1 MYSLGMAG
9 RHIKDLIAAYRDR
22 DDLLFRRAAQAI
34 IDEEEAKRHTALA
47 QDLRRLLASGSP
59 LQMPQF
65 EAPIP
70 EPPKDRDSA
79 LPLADVYLPER
90 HLADLVL
97 SHDLFDNL
105 TDLADEVSR
114 WPTLDALG
122 VPRRNRILLYGP
134 PGCGK
139 TSIAE
144 ALAGKLGR
152 ILVTVRVES
161 VISSYLGE
169 TGANLRRVMDFSA
182 KGAYVVLFDEFDSL
196 AKDRD
201 DPADHGELRRVVNA
215 MLQLIDRYR
224 GPSILIAAT
233 NHSQVIDDAM
243 WRRFDE
249 VLEVSLPDREQIAQ
263 LLFRLLKR
271 RVEDIDLEAAVEGL
285 VGFPHAAVEAVVYAA
300 TRRSVASGRTKITQE
315 DLTAGLASVTARR
328 WR

>member
-1 MYSLGMAG
+1 MAG

-34 IDEEEAKRHTALA
+34 IEEEEAKRHTALA
-47 QDLRRLLASGSP
+47 QDLRRLLASGGS
-59 LQMPQF
+59 LLTPQF
-65 EAPIP
+65 EAPLP

-79 LPLADVYLPER
+79 MPLVDLVLPER

-97 SHDLFDNL
+97 AEGLSAALVG
-105 TDLADEVSR
+105 LADEVSR
-114 WPTLDALG
+114 WAALDALA

-144 ALAGKLGR
+144 ALAGDLGR
-152 ILVTVRVES
+152 ILVTVRVDS
-161 VISSYLGE
+161 VMSSYLGE
-169 TGANLRRVMDFSA
+169 TASNLRRVMDFA
-182 KGAYVVLFDEFDSL
+182 ATGAYVVLFDEFDSL

-201 DPADHGELRRVVNA
+201 DPTDHGELRRVVNA
-215 MLQLIDRYR
+215 VLQLIDRYR

-233 NHSQVIDDAM
+233 NHSQVLDDAM

-249 VLEVSLPDREQIAQ
+249 VLEVSLPSGQQIIH
-263 LLFRLLKR
+263 LLRRLLMGR
-271 RVEDIDLEAAVEGL
+271 MADLDLDAAVVSLDGL
-285 VGFPHAAVEAVVYAA
+285 PHAAVEAAVYAA
-300 TRRSVASGRTKITQE
+300 LRNAVAFGRTAITQA
-315 DLTAGLASVTARR
+315 DFASALRSVTARR

>member
-1 MYSLGMAG
+1 
-9 RHIKDLIAAYRDR
+9 
-22 DDLLFRRAAQAI
+22 
-34 IDEEEAKRHTALA
+34 
-47 QDLRRLLASGSP
+47 
-59 LQMPQF
+59 
-65 EAPIP
+65 
-70 EPPKDRDSA
+70 
-79 LPLADVYLPER
+79 
-90 HLADLVL
+90 
-97 SHDLFDNL
+97 
-105 TDLADEVSR
+105 
-114 WPTLDALG
+114 
-122 VPRRNRILLYGP
+122 LYGP

-152 ILVTVRVES
+152 ILVTIRVES

-169 TGANLRRVMDFSA
+169 TGTNLRRVMDFAA

-249 VLEVSLPDREQIAQ
+249 VLEVPLPDREQVTQ
-263 LLFRLLKR
+263 LLLRLLMR
-271 RVEDIDLEAAVEGL
+271 RAEDVDLKAAVEDL

-300 TRRSVASGRTKITQE
+300 TRRAVASGRTKITQE
-315 DLTAGLASVTARR
+315 DLAAGLASITARR

>member
-1 MYSLGMAG
+1 MAG

-34 IDEEEAKRHTALA
+34 IEEEEAKRHTVLA
-47 QDLRRLLASGSP
+47 QDLRRLLASGSS

-65 EAPIP
+65 EAPLP

-79 LPLADVYLPER
+79 MPLADLFLPER
-90 HLADLVL
+90 RLADLVL
-97 SHDLFDNL
+97 DQDLSEVL

-114 WPTLDALG
+114 WPTLDALA

-144 ALAGKLGR
+144 ALAGELGR
-152 ILVTVRVES
+152 VLVTVRVDS

-169 TGANLRRVMDFSA
+169 TASNLRRVMDFA
-182 KGAYVVLFDEFDSL
+182 AAGAYVVLFDEFDSL

-215 MLQLIDRYR
+215 VLQLIDRYR

-233 NHSQVIDDAM
+233 NHSQVLDDAM

-249 VLEVSLPDREQIAQ
+249 VLEASLPNREQIRH
-263 LLFRLLKR
+263 LLSRLLMSR
-271 RVEDIDLEAAVEGL
+271 AADLDLDSAVVSLDGL
-285 VGFPHAAVEAVVYAA
+285 PHAAVEAVMHAA
-300 TRRSVASGRTKITQE
+300 LRNAVASGRTKITRT
-315 DLTAGLASVTARR
+315 DLASGVTSVTARR

>member
-1 MYSLGMAG
+1 
-9 RHIKDLIAAYRDR
+9 
-22 DDLLFRRAAQAI
+22 
-34 IDEEEAKRHTALA
+34 
-47 QDLRRLLASGSP
+47 
-59 LQMPQF
+59 MPQF
-65 EAPIP
+65 EAPLP

-79 LPLADVYLPER
+79 MPLADLFLPER

-97 SHDLFDNL
+97 AEALSDALNG
-105 TDLADEVSR
+105 LADEVGR
-114 WPTLDALG
+114 WATLDTLS

-144 ALAGKLGR
+144 ALAGDLGR

-169 TGANLRRVMDFSA
+169 TASNLRRVIDFAATGS
-182 KGAYVVLFDEFDSL
+182 YIVLFDEFDSL

-215 MLQLIDRYR
+215 VLQLIDRYR

-233 NHSQVIDDAM
+233 NHSQVLDNAM

-249 VLEVSLPDREQIAQ
+249 VLEVPLPTRQQAMQ
-263 LLFRLLKR
+263 LLSRLLMGR
-271 RVEDIDLEAAVEGL
+271 GTNLDVDAAAADLD
-285 VGFPHAAVEAVVYAA
+285 GFPHAAVEALVHAA
-300 TRRSVASGRTKITQE
+300 LRNAVADGRPTITQE
-315 DLTAGLASVTARR
+315 DLASALRSVTTRR
-328 WR
+328 WT

>member
-1 MYSLGMAG
+1 MAG

-34 IDEEEAKRHTALA
+34 IEEEEAKRHTVLA
-47 QDLRRLLASGSP
+47 QDLRRLLASGSS

-65 EAPIP
+65 EAPLP

-79 LPLADVYLPER
+79 MPLADLFLPER

-97 SHDLFDNL
+97 DQDLSEVL
-105 TDLADEVSR
+105 TDLAEEVSR
-114 WPTLDALG
+114 WPTLDALA

-144 ALAGKLGR
+144 ALAGELGR
-152 ILVTVRVES
+152 VLVTVRVDS

-169 TGANLRRVMDFSA
+169 TASNLRRVMDFA
-182 KGAYVVLFDEFDSL
+182 AAGAYVVLFDEFDSL

-215 MLQLIDRYR
+215 VLQLIDRYR

-233 NHSQVIDDAM
+233 NHSQVLDDAM

-249 VLEVSLPDREQIAQ
+249 VLEASLPNQEQIRYLLSRLLMSRAADLDLDSAVVSLD
-263 LLFRLLKR
+263 
-271 RVEDIDLEAAVEGL
+271 GM
-285 VGFPHAAVEAVVYAA
+285 PHAAVEAVVHAA
-300 TRRSVASGRTKITQE
+300 LRNAVASGRTKITRT
-315 DLTAGLASVTARR
+315 DLASGVTSVTARR

>member
-1 MYSLGMAG
+1 MAG

-34 IDEEEAKRHTALA
+34 IDEEEAKRHTVLA
-47 QDLRRLLASGSP
+47 QDLRRLLASGGS
-59 LQMPQF
+59 LRMPQF
-65 EAPIP
+65 EAPLP

-79 LPLADVYLPER
+79 MPLADLFLPER

-97 SHDLFDNL
+97 GEELSEAL
-105 TDLADEVSR
+105 TSLADEVGR
-114 WPTLDALG
+114 WATLDALA

-144 ALAGKLGR
+144 ALAGDLGR

-161 VISSYLGE
+161 IISSYLGE
-169 TGANLRRVMDFSA
+169 TASNLRRVMDFA
-182 KGAYVVLFDEFDSL
+182 ATGAYVVLFDEFDSL

-215 MLQLIDRYR
+215 VLQLIDRYR

-233 NHSQVIDDAM
+233 NHSHVLDDAM

-249 VLEVSLPDREQIAQ
+249 VLEVPLPTRQQIMH
-263 LLFRLLKR
+263 LLSRLLMGR
-271 RVEDIDLEAAVEGL
+271 GADLDLGAAVARL
-285 VGFPHAAVEAVVYAA
+285 DGFPHASVEALVHAA
-300 TRRSVASGRTKITQE
+300 LRNAVAAGRTTITHM
-315 DLTAGLASVTARR
+315 DLASALTSVTTRR